1 MAETSLL
8 GGTRTQKETTV
19 PAPPTRRSI
28 LRSKTLTPYFFIAPF
43 LLTFLAFT
51 IGPDIYALV
60 LSFYRYRGYGSATF
74 VGWENYH
81 AVLTYHVFWTE
92 LSNTLFYWLAHTLP
106 LIVIAFGLAVL
117 VRSKVLRG
125 RSWFKPIIFVP
136 NVIAVV
142 AASLVFQNLFSTQYG
157 VINTLFHLHIAW
169 LEDPT
174 VTRWVV
180 VLLLIWRNL
189 GFWFVVFLA
198 GLTSINPDLEEA
210 AIVDGANAWQR
221 LRYIIVP
228 LMRNIVFFAFIIDA
242 ITSMSLYTEPNVL
255 TAGGSL
261 AIPPVAPVL
270 NLLIV
275 NLNNGV
281 FGQSAAVGWLV
292 FLLTAVIATVVFG
305 LFRLTGEGE

>member
-1 MAETSLL
+1 MAETTLPGKSRKQGRALVSAQI
-8 GGTRTQKETTV
+8 TQQSWRW
-19 PAPPTRRSI
+19 PRW
-28 LRSKTLTPYFFIAPF
+28 LTPYLFIAPF

-51 IGPDIYALV
+51 IGPDLYALV
-60 LSFYRYRGYGSATF
+60 LSLYRYRGYGTATY
-74 VGWENYH
+74 VGLDNYR
-81 AVLTYHVFWTE
+81 AVLSYHVFWSE
-92 LSNTLFYWLAHTLP
+92 LGNTIFYWLAHTLP

-117 VRSKVLRG
+117 VRSKMVRG
-125 RSWFKPIIFVP
+125 RGWFKPIIFIP

-157 VINTLFHLHIAW
+157 VVNTLFHTHIAW
-169 LEDPT
+169 LEDPAL
-174 VTRWVV
+174 TRWVV

-210 AIVDGANAWQR
+210 AIVDGANAWHR

-292 FLLTAVIATVVFG
+292 FLLTAVVATVVFG

>member
-1 MAETSLL
+1 MGVSILPGNAHVRQRLPA
-8 GGTRTQKETTV
+8 GGSR
-19 PAPPTRRSI
+19 ARRRS
-28 LRSKTLTPYFFIAPF
+28 RRQGTLTPYLFIAPF

-51 IGPDIYALV
+51 IGPDLYALI
-60 LSFYRYRGYGSATF
+60 LSFYRYRGYGSATY
-74 VGWENYH
+74 VGLANYH
-81 AVLTYHVFWTE
+81 AVLSYRVFWTE
-92 LSNTLFYWLAHTLP
+92 LENTLFYWLAHTLP

-117 VRSKVLRG
+117 VRSKALRG
-125 RSWFKPIIFVP
+125 QGWFKPIIFVP
-136 NVIAVV
+136 NIIAVV

-157 VINTLFHLHIAW
+157 VINVLFYAHIAW
-169 LEDPT
+169 LEDPSL
-174 VTRWVV
+174 TRWVV

-210 AIVDGANAWQR
+210 AIVDGANVWQR
-221 LRYIIVP
+221 LRYITVP

-292 FLLTAVIATVVFG
+292 FLTTVVVALGVFS